1 MDRWRWSWVW
11 GAIVEQSCDSSDST
25 LSETLA
31 RPLSLSLPSSPV
43 IVGMKSSFVELPP
56 FHFPC
61 RSAF

>member
-43 IVGMKSSFVELPP
+43 LSI
-56 FHFPC
+56 
-61 RSAF
+61 RSID